1 MFFHSSAASIMDALS
16 TLTITDKTYCLYA
29 GTITVFLHVSSH
41 LNRSPVRWVL
51 LLSLFFSIR
60 KFSEGHIVVALAA
73 YGKCAW
79 ESYKPTGKQRSGSRF
94 HSRLGEDDFSYLKFF
109 LEQAEIE

>member
-73 YGKCAW
+73 YGKCA
-79 ESYKPTGKQRSGSRF
+79 
-94 HSRLGEDDFSYLKFF
+94 
-109 LEQAEIE
+109 